1 MDFELDIEKYTLEDL
16 LALFH
21 LTVQFDERD
30 LKNAR
35 KSVLRL
41 HPDKSHLDPT
51 YFIFYTKAY
60 NMLLGIWKFRQ
71 GSSGDKNTAYSLH
84 EQEDQRGRQGFIDK
98 KMKEEEFNSWFNRE
112 FEKAKVE
119 NPHTDKGYGQW
130 LVADETESPGADI
143 HQVKRNARQ
152 LVVAREVSCASS
164 SASFGEMIDGS
175 GEFRSGLFSNKGLVY
190 EDLQVAH
197 TETVVPVTE
206 EDDFHNRQQFGSVDE
221 LISYRS
227 QTMCSPLS
235 KEESIRMLDRERNED
250 NESSSRRHYEIAKQT
265 ERAVEKSK
273 TFWSGLQQLRY

>member
-164 SASFGEMIDGS
+164 SASFGEMTD
-175 GEFRSGLFSNKGLVY
+175 
-190 EDLQVAH
+190 Q
-197 TETVVPVTE
+197 
-206 EDDFHNRQQFGSVDE
+206 
-221 LISYRS
+221 
-227 QTMCSPLS
+227 
-235 KEESIRMLDRERNED
+235 
-250 NESSSRRHYEIAKQT
+250 ESSALVSFQIKDLFTKIY
-265 ERAVEKSK
+265 KSHIQRPLFPLPK
-273 TFWSGLQQLRY
+273 RTIFTTVNSLVL